1 MSIYS
6 GGNLH
11 DVLEHIMEGI
21 SKGAKNEPLKG
32 HPLATLIRNDFKE
45 VLCSVVQGE
54 DQSLK
59 VETSAGQGKW
69 ATVVWGAILD
79 PSITS
84 KTSCGYFVVYHF
96 HPSGKKVF
104 LSICQGAQCLVDEL
118 KKKKALAALK
128 DRGSLGRRRLKDLLP
143 QKHVDRIRF
152 DSSRELPLYYQA
164 AFITGVE
171 YNYDQLPS
179 EVELRHD
186 LKMMCSLYRVLDH
199 RGGVCDGGLLIV

>member
-1 MSIYS
+1 MSISLDGSLRSALKY
-6 GGNLH
+6 
-11 DVLEHIMEGI
+11 IMKGI
-21 SKGAKNEPLKG
+21 SNGAKDEPLKE
-32 HPLATLIRNDFKE
+32 HALASWIRNDFKE
-45 VLCSVVQGE
+45 VLWSVVQGE

-59 VETSAGQGKW
+59 VETSEGQGEW

-79 PSITS
+79 PSITR

-96 HPSGKKVF
+96 HPSGEKVF

-118 KKKKALAALK
+118 KKKEALVALK
-128 DRGSLGRRRLKDLLP
+128 ERGYLGRRRLKDLLP
-143 QKHVDRIRF
+143 QKHVDSIRF
-152 DSSRELPLYYQA
+152 DSSRERPLYYEA

-186 LKMMCSLYRVLDH
+186 LKMMCSLYRVLDY
-199 RGGVCDGGLLIV
+199 RGGVM